1 VTAQRQRE
9 LGGVGEGTDGKP
21 ERTWLVSI
29 LRHKVCDRFRRKYRE
44 PCVSCDSLPRK
55 NGAPCIEES
64 MLWIHETAAEC
75 LLPDRRMELNEFR
88 KQARETCPAH
98 TLVAGARLATA
109 I

>member
-1 VTAQRQRE
+1 
-9 LGGVGEGTDGKP
+9 
-21 ERTWLVSI
+21 
-29 LRHKVCDRFRRKYRE
+29 
-44 PCVSCDSLPRK
+44 
-55 NGAPCIEES
+55 